1 MNGAIRY
8 QALGYTV
15 SFLVHAT
22 GIFLLMAFCTFVP
35 LQTKTLCIDFTTFSI
50 PKKTPL
56 QAKAALPAQRTAV
69 PAAPAAPKPVIQQ
82 KRTVAKI
89 QPAKRKVVVMKEAAP
104 EEVVATVQP
113 IAEPEPQAE
122 AAEPAPAAMEPA
134 PETFDTASVET
145 SPSANMAS
153 GPATATDGLPTAAG
167 AATGQPSGREQYVK
181 AHFLY
186 IQEGIQK
193 GITYPQIARKM
204 GWEGKVV
211 ISFVICENGQVENIR
226 IIRSSGYKVL
236 DSNAVNTVRRVAP
249 FPRPPVRAEL
259 IVPIS
264 YRLS

>member
-1 MNGAIRY
+1 MNGALRY
-8 QALGYTV
+8 QAFGYAV

-22 GIFLLMAFCTFVP
+22 GIFLLLAFCTFIP
-35 LQTKTLCIDFTTFSI
+35 LQTKTLSIDFTTFSV
-50 PKKTPL
+50 PKKAPV
-56 QAKAALPAQRTAV
+56 QAKADLTAQRTAV
-69 PAAPAAPKPVIQQ
+69 PAAPKPVVQQ
-82 KRTVAKI
+82 KRRVAKI
-89 QPAKRKVVVMKEAAP
+89 HPAKRKVVVIKEATP
-104 EEVVATVQP
+104 EEVVEPVQP
-113 IAEPEPQAE
+113 VAEPEPVAE
-122 AAEPAPAAMEPA
+122 AAESAPTAVEPE
-134 PETFDTASVET
+134 PETLATASMET
-145 SPSANMAS
+145 SPSADIVSS
-153 GPATATDGLPTAAG
+153 GPTAADGLPTAAG

-226 IIRSSGYKVL
+226 VIRSSGYKVL